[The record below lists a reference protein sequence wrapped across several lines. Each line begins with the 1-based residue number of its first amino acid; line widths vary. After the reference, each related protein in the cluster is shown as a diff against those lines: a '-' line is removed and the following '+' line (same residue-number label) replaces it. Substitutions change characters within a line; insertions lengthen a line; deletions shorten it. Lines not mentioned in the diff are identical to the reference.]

1 MPPCTH
7 YKKPPVNEKDMP
19 PIYLTGH
26 IRIDRWL
33 LLLHPLFPH
42 KCDCPHFLPLY
53 IVDTGDASAVVRQ
66 FLIIY
71 EFLFHLSIN
80 FICRTFDVTGLAI
93 CIAVGQ
99 DVTDL
104 CLVKCSEEMSFF
116 DIIIVTDFRTL
127 WNIDIHIDRMCF
139 LNITTRYIQKC
150 I

>member
-1 MPPCTH
+1 MAGGISEKAIRIYNLCLNTESYGNFFRRIKIAGSDPDMPPCTH

-19 PIYLTGH
+19 PVYLTGH

-99 DVTDL
+99 DVTD
-104 CLVKCSEEMSFF
+104 
-116 DIIIVTDFRTL
+116 
-127 WNIDIHIDRMCF
+127 
-139 LNITTRYIQKC
+139 
-150 I
+150 

>member
-1 MPPCTH
+1 MKKPSESITSASIRKVMGIFSEESKLLDDMPPCTH

-99 DVTDL
+99 DVTD
-104 CLVKCSEEMSFF
+104 
-116 DIIIVTDFRTL
+116 
-127 WNIDIHIDRMCF
+127 
-139 LNITTRYIQKC
+139 
-150 I
+150 